1 MSMRYV
7 RFDPNELRRDFLG
20 VGGMNPFIWGDSSS
34 RQQMYANHLGQT
46 LVTLGATER
55 YCQGGME
62 REFGK
67 YTFNVKMPVSG
78 VVIKRIERYQR
89 GMGADSI
96 AFSPQTVVIFE
107 DHKTKEVGVVNLP
120 GFSSQHPYFGFEY
133 VRKPIFSQLR
143 KDMPIPEGEVILE
156 SPSVT
161 EDGGYKF
168 GVELNM
174 ALMTMPGVS
183 EDGIVISRDV
193 LHKFR
198 FKTYER
204 RVVEFGR
211 DSFPL
216 NIYGTPDNYKAFPD
230 MGEFLKEDGLLMVKR
245 KYNPD
250 LAIVNMNIH
259 DTMEPDFTF
268 DEPCYAPAGKG
279 RIVDIRVHHDLM
291 NTQGLTPFGIDAQ
304 AAKYD
309 RARRQFYDEILK
321 EWRRLHRQHGA
332 TLRLKPD
339 FHALV
344 KEAISVVGETKDRVH
359 KHYRRAPLDDYRIEF
374 VIEYEV
380 TPIDG
385 FKLTDCHG
393 GKGVIC
399 KICEPWQMPVDEHGN
414 RADIVMDPNS
424 TVSRMNMGR
433 LYEQYINA
441 AARDVR
447 RKIAM
452 DLGVDLEDTRNIHRR
467 LQEVERINPGL
478 VDQSWDYL
486 LGYYKIVSPRTHN
499 WFVSGEYTKPR
510 IAHLEKILKH
520 FIYTYLPTDNDPEP
534 EQMIAE
540 LERYYP
546 PLFGPVTYVGNSGIR
561 RTSKLPVRIGSMYI
575 LLLEKIADDWTA
587 VASGK
592 TQHFGVLSQVTN
604 SNKYTGPIRNQA
616 VRAVGEAEI
625 RIYVSYAGERVTAE
639 ILDRNNNPTTHRHM
653 VQKVL
658 MAPQPTNIVE
668 AVDRDVIPFGQSRP
682 LQMAKHIVQ
691 VGGSKFVYK
700 EMAE

>member
-1 MSMRYV
+1 
-7 RFDPNELRRDFLG
+7 
-20 VGGMNPFIWGDSSS
+20 
-34 RQQMYANHLGQT
+34 
-46 LVTLGATER
+46 
-55 YCQGGME
+55 ME

-67 YTFNVKMPVSG
+67 YTFNVKMPVDG
-78 VVIKRIERYQR
+78 VVIKRIDRYQR
-89 GMGADSI
+89 GMGADAI

-107 DHKTKEVGVVNLP
+107 DHRTKEIGMVNLP

-133 VRKPIFSQLR
+133 VKKSIVNQLR
-143 KDMPIPEGEVILE
+143 PNFPITEGEVFLE
-156 SPSVT
+156 SPSIT
-161 EDGGYKF
+161 PDGGYKF

-183 EDGIVISRDV
+183 EDGIIISRDV

-211 DSFPL
+211 DAFPL
-216 NIYGTPDNYKAFPD
+216 NIYGTADNYKAFPD
-230 MGEFLKEDGLLMVKR
+230 IGEYVKEDGLLMVKR
-245 KYNPD
+245 KYDPD
-250 LAIVNMNIH
+250 LAIVGMNVF

-279 RIVDIRVHHDLM
+279 RIVDVRIHHDHM

-309 RARRQFYDEILK
+309 RARKQFYEEIYR
-321 EWRRLHRQHGA
+321 EWKSLHRRHGA

-344 KEAISVVGETKDRVH
+344 KEAISVVGESKERIH

-399 KICEPWQMPVDEHGN
+399 KICEPWQMPVDAHGN

-441 AARDVR
+441 CARDVR
-447 RKIAM
+447 RTIGM
-452 DLGVDLEDTRNIHRR
+452 QLGIDLEDKARIFRR
-467 LQEVERINPGL
+467 LTEVDATNPQL
-478 VDQSWDYL
+478 IDQSWDYL
-486 LGYYKIVSPRTHN
+486 MGYYKIVSPRTYN
-499 WFVSGEYTKPR
+499 WFMSGEYRKTR
-510 IAHLEKILKH
+510 IDHLEKILKH
-520 FIYTYLPTDNDPEP
+520 FIYTYLPTENEPEP

-540 LERYYP
+540 LEQYYP
-546 PLFGPVTYVGNSGIR
+546 PLFSSVTYVGNSGR
-561 RTSKLPVRIGSMYI
+561 RVITKLPVRIGSMYI

-587 VASGK
+587 VSSGK

-604 SNKYTGPIRNQA
+604 SNKYTGPIRTQA
-616 VRAVGEAEI
+616 VRAVGEAEV

-639 ILDRNNNPTTHRHM
+639 ILDRNNNPTTHRYM
-653 VQKVL
+653 VQQLLV
-658 MAPQPTNIVE
+658 APKPTNITNL
-668 AVDRDVIPFGQSRP
+668 VDRNIIPLGQSRP
-682 LQMAKHIVQ
+682 LQMVKHIIQ
-691 VGGSKFVYK
+691 CGGSKFVYK
-700 EMAE
+700 SMLH